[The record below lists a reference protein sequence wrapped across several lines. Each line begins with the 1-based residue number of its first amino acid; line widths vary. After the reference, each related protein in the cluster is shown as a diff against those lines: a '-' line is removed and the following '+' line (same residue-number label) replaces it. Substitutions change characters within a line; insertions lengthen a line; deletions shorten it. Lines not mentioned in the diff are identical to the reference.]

1 MNYRFNI
8 VAAVTY
14 MIDWALE
21 IMFKF
26 MLSSDLD
33 QVEFFDIFDPN
44 RIVAI
49 VKRIRR
55 RLNEF

>member
-8 VAAVTY
+8 VVAVTY
-14 MIDWALE
+14 MIDWVLE

>member
-14 MIDWALE
+14 LIDWVLE

>member
-8 VAAVTY
+8 VATVTY
-14 MIDWALE
+14 LIDWVLE

>member
-14 MIDWALE
+14 MIDWVLE

>member
-8 VAAVTY
+8 VAAVTH
-14 MIDWALE
+14 MIDWVLE

>member
-1 MNYRFNI
+1 MNYRFNT

-14 MIDWALE
+14 LVDWVLE

-26 MLSSDLD
+26 MLSSDLY

-55 RLNEF
+55 RLNGF

>member
-14 MIDWALE
+14 MIDRVLE

>member
-8 VAAVTY
+8 AAAVTY
-14 MIDWALE
+14 MIDWVLE